1 VPFPD
6 RVYRT
11 LAVVLRRRD
20 LGEAD
25 RILTLY
31 TRDYGKLNAVAKGAR
46 KPHSKKAGHVELF
59 TQIDVL
65 LSQGRSLEVVSQ
77 VEMQEAFPRIRED
90 LVRATYAA
98 HFAELVDA
106 FTEEGDESR
115 AVYDLLVA
123 GLNWL
128 SDTPDPRRA
137 ARFYELHL
145 LDLSG
150 YRFELRECVVGGE
163 PIKPQNQFYSP
174 ADGGIIC
181 PKCAANRPR
190 VRPISLQ
197 ALKVLRYFQ
206 AQPFDVVEQ
215 LSLTP
220 KTHNELEQVLHETIT
235 YHLERRLR
243 SAAFLKRL
251 RRELRSGPKST

>member
-11 LAVVLRRRD
+11 LAVVLRRSD

-25 RILTLY
+25 RILTLF
-31 TRDYGKLNAVAKGAR
+31 TRDYGKIKAVAKGAR
-46 KPHSKKAGHVELF
+46 KPQSKKAGHVELF
-59 TQIDVL
+59 AEIDVL

-90 LVRATYAA
+90 LIRATYAA

-106 FTEEGDESR
+106 FTEERDESR
-115 AVYDLLVA
+115 AMYDLLVA

-128 SDTPDPRRA
+128 AETDDPRRA
-137 ARFYELHL
+137 ARYYELHL
-145 LDLSG
+145 LEVSG
-150 YRFELRECVVGGE
+150 YRFELHHCVVCGKA
-163 PIKPQNQFYSP
+163 IKAQNQFYSP

-181 PKCAANRPR
+181 PACAANRPR
-190 VRPISLQ
+190 TRPVSLR

-215 LSLTP
+215 LTLTAN
-220 KTHNELEQVLHETIT
+220 THAELERVLHETIT

-251 RRELRSGPKST
+251 RRELPSD

>member
-1 VPFPD
+1 MPFPD

-25 RILTLY
+25 RILTLF
-31 TRDYGKLNAVAKGAR
+31 TRDYGKIKAVAKGAR
-46 KPHSKKAGHVELF
+46 KPQSKKAGHVELF
-59 TQIDVL
+59 AQIDVL
-65 LSQGRSLEVVSQ
+65 LSQGRSLEVVNQ
-77 VEMQEAFPRIRED
+77 VEMREAFPRIRED
-90 LVRATYAA
+90 LIRVTYAA

-128 SDTPDPRRA
+128 SETADPRRA
-137 ARFYELHL
+137 ARYYELHL
-145 LDLSG
+145 LELSG
-150 YRFELRECVVGGE
+150 YRFELHNCVIGGE
-163 PIKPQNQFYSP
+163 EIKAQNQFYSP

-181 PKCAANRPR
+181 PACAANRPR
-190 VRPISLQ
+190 TRPVSLR

-215 LSLTP
+215 LSL
-220 KTHNELEQVLHETIT
+220 KANTHGELERVLHETLT

-251 RRELRSGPKST
+251 RRELPPD